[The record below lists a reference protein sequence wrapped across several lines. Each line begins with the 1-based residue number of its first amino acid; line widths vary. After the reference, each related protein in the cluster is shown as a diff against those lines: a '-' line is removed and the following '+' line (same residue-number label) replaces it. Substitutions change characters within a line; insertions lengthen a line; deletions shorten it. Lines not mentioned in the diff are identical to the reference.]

1 MMYKHRMRIVLLVD
15 HRSRPN
21 FDSVVNNICQFGNR
35 LPVILPRK
43 ALKMTFFYLFLI
55 KKKYVMSTT
64 PANEKENK
72 KPNNF
77 GWILTMAKVWL
88 PLKSTLENF
97 ASTKVEIQNQI

>member
-1 MMYKHRMRIVLLVD
+1 MRFARTYKHRMRIVLLVD
-15 HRSRPN
+15 HCFRPN

-43 ALKMTFFYLFLI
+43 ALSIIFD

-88 PLKSTLENF
+88 PLKSTLESF
-97 ASTKVEIQNQI
+97 ASTKVEVQNQI